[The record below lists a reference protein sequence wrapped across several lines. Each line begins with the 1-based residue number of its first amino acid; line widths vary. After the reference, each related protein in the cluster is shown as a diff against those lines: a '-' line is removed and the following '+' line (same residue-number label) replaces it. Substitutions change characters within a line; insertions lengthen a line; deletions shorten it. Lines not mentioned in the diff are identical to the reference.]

1 MLFIMFTIQ
10 KIMYFLLAKI
20 SYQSDIAKCVQ
31 NSTFTD
37 FKSFDLYKTTLVSKE
52 SSW

>member
-1 MLFIMFTIQ
+1 MFTIQ

-20 SYQSDIAKCVQ
+20 PYQNHIAKCVQ

-37 FKSFDLYKTTLVSKE
+37 FKPFDLYKTALISKE

>member
-20 SYQSDIAKCVQ
+20 SYQNHRAKCVQ
-31 NSTFTD
+31 NSTLTD
-37 FKSFDLYKTTLVSKE
+37 FKSFDLYKTSLVSKE